1 MSSTSQKETWQRRK
15 HRNIKPNFGVRFI
28 YNVVDWLGEYGDI
41 VNATKRGTGNFI
53 ATSISTLI
61 TLSILIA
68 STIHSIDL
76 LERAGYHSGLQYLML
91 LPFEVLFLS
100 SSSALS
106 KSILKGK
113 YYPFFPWA
121 GFLISLVFIWRSNVT
136 GLSNN
141 IDGQVLAWSTPFL
154 LLISKGLLAWYVKNG
169 SKNAAQK
176 TEEKP
181 PIQME
186 EIIEKNEEENKVD
199 LDPIATDDIQN
210 SPPEI
215 EHLESPKTIEEN
227 HDIATPETEEEIQK
241 STPEIAIEKRDESED
256 DIEQMEKNVTTDEPA
271 ENKNSSLPEEVVDE
285 VAKKPSKTL
294 TKKKATK
301 KKKTTVKVDD
311 LTIENI
317 ALDYQKEHGELPGRK
332 LLAQVAKCTEYR
344 ARKAL
349 AKLEETPP
357 KKEEEME
364 KPKLELVNKKAV
376 V

>member
-1 MSSTSQKETWQRRK
+1 MWQRRK

-53 ATSISTLI
+53 ATSISRLI

-121 GFLISLVFIWRSNVT
+121 GFLVSLVFIWRSNVT
-136 GLSNN
+136 GLSSN

-169 SKNAAQK
+169 NKNATSK

-181 PIQME
+181 PVQVA
-186 EIIEKNEEENKVD
+186 EIIIKDEGENEVK
-199 LDPIATDDIQN
+199 LDHSATDDIQN

-215 EHLESPKTIEEN
+215 EEQTPPKTIEEN
-227 HDIATPETEEEIQK
+227 HDIAIEKEEEKTEE
-241 STPEIAIEKRDESED
+241 STPEIATEKIDELTD
-256 DIEQMEKNVTTDEPA
+256 DIEQLGKNSTTDEQA
-271 ENKNSSLPEEVVDE
+271 ENKSSSLPEEVGDE
-285 VAKKPSKTL
+285 VAKKPSKTP

-317 ALDYQKEHGELPGRK
+317 ALDYQKEHGELPGRPTLTK
-332 LLAQVAKCTEYR
+332 LAKCSEYK
-344 ARKAL
+344 ARKVL